1 MHIFKNAG
9 HEIIAI
15 APKDEHTQKIID
27 NGFQYIEVKELA
39 RKGTNPLRDLGL
51 VLELR
56 SIYKSAK
63 LDAVIQY
70 TIKPNIYGTFAAKL
84 SGVKAICTISGLGHV
99 FYNSGIS
106 NFIAKNL
113 YWMAFLFSD
122 KFFIQNEDDFNLFF
136 KSYVSPGK
144 KAAMIMGS
152 GIDTQYYS
160 PDYCADKQPK
170 EAHFPTFIMI
180 ARLLMDK
187 GVYEYAETAKTIKS
201 KYPNARF
208 LLLGDIDEDSHAT
221 INPSDLAEW
230 KQQGYIQHLG
240 FVKETRPFICEA
252 DAVVLPS
259 YREGIPRV
267 ILEGLSMGKPCITTD
282 APGCRQTVT
291 DGVNGFICKTADAAS
306 LTAACQKFIE
316 LNLEQRTEMGLSAR
330 NTALNTF
337 DLKII
342 AEKYLFTV
350 KEL

>member
-1 MHIFKNAG
+1 MHIFKDAG
-9 HEIIAI
+9 HEVIAI

-27 NGFQYIEVKELA
+27 NGFTFIEVKSLA
-39 RKGTNPLRDLGL
+39 RKGTNPIRDLGL

-56 SIYKSAK
+56 SIYKNAK
-63 LDAVIQY
+63 LDVVLQY

-84 SGVKAICTISGLGHV
+84 SGIKAICTISGLGHV
-99 FYNSGIS
+99 FYNKGIS

-113 YWMAFLFSD
+113 YWLAFMLSD
-122 KFFIQNEDDFNLFF
+122 RFFIQNEDDFNLFF
-136 KSYVSPGK
+136 QSYVSPGK

-152 GIDTQYYS
+152 GIDTNYYS
-160 PDYCADKQPK
+160 PDYCSDIKPVDKR
-170 EAHFPTFIMI
+170 FPTFIMI
-180 ARLLMDK
+180 ARLLIDK
-187 GVYEYAETAKTIKS
+187 GVYEYAATAKSIKA

-208 LLLGDIDEDSHAT
+208 LLLGDIDADSHAT
-221 INPSDLAEW
+221 IDPKDLEVW
-230 KQQGYIQHLG
+230 IQQGYIEHLG
-240 FVKETRPFICEA
+240 FIKETRPYICEA

-282 APGCRQTVT
+282 APGCRQTVSN
-291 DGVNGFICKTADAAS
+291 GVNGFICKTADADS
-306 LTAACQKFIE
+306 LKDACQKFAE
-316 LNLEQRTEMGLSAR
+316 LSLEERIKMGELAR
-330 NTALNTF
+330 KTALQTF